1 MDLPQ
6 ENIDLIMGNLSNYY
20 DLRNLKM
27 TSKVFNDSIL
37 LPKIAEKQRSGSV
50 ITMNVSNVTY
60 ESEVHDTFG
69 HSKPQKYKINIAP
82 QRLSEGSTETN
93 YATFTFYAPCKKSQ
107 CEFSVKFI
115 FGENKICIR
124 SKTLLREIVATE
136 NELTVYINQLLK
148 LYHRSK
154 KNSNNNLF
162 VVYKNNVLD
171 VIVTDYRL
179 NYPSI
184 VQIQ

>member
-27 TSKVFNDSIL
+27 TSKVFNKSIS
-37 LPKIAEKQRSGSV
+37 LPKIAEKQRSV
-50 ITMNVSNVTY
+50 ITMNVSNVEY
-60 ESEVHDTFG
+60 GSEVQDTFG
-69 HSKPQKYKINIAP
+69 HSKPQKYKINFAP
-82 QRLSEGSTETN
+82 PRLSEGSTETN
-93 YATFTFYAPCKKSQ
+93 YATFKFYAPCKKSQ

-136 NELTVYINQLLK
+136 NELTMYINQLLK
-148 LYHRSK
+148 LYHRSN

-171 VIVTDYRL
+171 VIVTDYKL

-184 VQIQ
+184 VRIQ